1 MPAKDEAAQPVEGGG
16 PDHDRLIDELKAEIA
31 RKDGEIKIIQRISSE
46 INSTLDL
53 DKILEIILNS
63 LDAILAFKHCMILL
77 ADPAGEMLRLSASR
91 GYEDPNIG
99 AEVGV
104 GQGVIGVAAKRRRI
118 MRMGNIQAQLGY
130 LSAVRSRIEAAGQGA
145 GLQDPTALPGLPD
158 AQSQLA
164 IPLVVSERLV
174 GVFAV
179 ESAEA
184 NAFDVLDE
192 LLLSIIAN
200 QVASAIDNARLHQAE
215 MERTRERD
223 KAVQDLNRFG
233 RYLSPQIAQ
242 NILEGEGDE
251 LFKSHRR
258 EVTVAFMDLRGFTTF
273 CDIAEPE
280 EVIELLQEY
289 HAEMGRLIF
298 RYEGT
303 VEHFAG
309 DGIMAFFNDP
319 IPREDHTEMAVRMA
333 LDMQA
338 SAKELRAGWNKKGFK
353 LDLGIGLAAGYATL
367 GTIGFEGRRDYG
379 AVGNVTILA
388 SRLSSEAKGGQILA
402 NQRALSKVEEIVEA
416 KPLGE
421 IQLKGFARPV
431 AVSIVVK
438 LKE

>member
-1 MPAKDEAAQPVEGGG
+1 
-16 PDHDRLIDELKAEIA
+16 
-31 RKDGEIKIIQRISSE
+31 
-46 INSTLDL
+46 
-53 DKILEIILNS
+53 
-63 LDAILAFKHCMILL
+63 
-77 ADPAGEMLRLSASR
+77 
-91 GYEDPNIG
+91 
-99 AEVGV
+99 
-104 GQGVIGVAAKRRRI
+104 

-223 KAVQDLNRFG
+223 KAVQDFNRFG

-289 HAEMGRLIF
+289 HAEMGMLIF

>member
-1 MPAKDEAAQPVEGGG
+1 MP
-16 PDHDRLIDELKAEIA
+16 
-31 RKDGEIKIIQRISSE
+31 
-46 INSTLDL
+46 
-53 DKILEIILNS
+53 
-63 LDAILAFKHCMILL
+63 
-77 ADPAGEMLRLSASR
+77 
-91 GYEDPNIG
+91 
-99 AEVGV
+99 
-104 GQGVIGVAAKRRRI
+104 
-118 MRMGNIQAQLGY
+118 
-130 LSAVRSRIEAAGQGA
+130 
-145 GLQDPTALPGLPD
+145 
-158 AQSQLA
+158 
-164 IPLVVSERLV
+164 
-174 GVFAV
+174 
-179 ESAEA
+179 
-184 NAFDVLDE
+184 
-192 LLLSIIAN
+192 
-200 QVASAIDNARLHQAE
+200 
-215 MERTRERD
+215 
-223 KAVQDLNRFG
+223 
-233 RYLSPQIAQ
+233 Q

-273 CDIAEPE
+273 RDIAEPE

-338 SAKELRAGWNKKGFK
+338 GAKELRAGWNKKGFK

-379 AVGNVTILA
+379 RWATSPSSPPA
-388 SRLSSEAKGGQILA
+388 SPSEAKGGQILA